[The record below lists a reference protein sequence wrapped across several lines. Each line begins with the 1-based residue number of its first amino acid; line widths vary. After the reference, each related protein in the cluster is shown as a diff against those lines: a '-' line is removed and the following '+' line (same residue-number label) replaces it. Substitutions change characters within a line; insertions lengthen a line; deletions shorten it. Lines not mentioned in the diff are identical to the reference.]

1 MRNRAPASV
10 TFVLVT
16 LGLDALGVGII
27 APIVPQLVQQLGH
40 LSPDRAAPW
49 VGTLLAVYAAVQFF
63 AAPILGGLSD
73 RFGRRPIILASVF
86 GLGCDYVLLAFAPN
100 LWWLFAG
107 AVGGGCDVSQ
117 RGSRDCL
124 HRRCFTG
131 RRPTS
136 PVWACRRDVRGWVCH
151 WPGARRPCWVIRPPS
166 PLHDCSRSFIR

>member
-63 AAPILGGLSD
+63 AAPVLGGLCD
-73 RFGRRPIILASVF
+73 RFGRRPVILASVF
-86 GLGCDYVLLAFAPN
+86 GLGCDYVLWHSPQTC
-100 LWWLFAG
+100 
-107 AVGGGCDVSQ
+107 GGCSPGGWLRVRPRPTWQ
-117 RGSRDCL
+117 PQL
-124 HRRCFTG
+124 
-131 RRPTS
+131 PTS
-136 PVWACRRDVRGWVCH
+136 PMSHRKVTDLAYLGLS
-151 WPGARRPCWVIRPPS
+151 ARRSGLGLSLARRSAALLGHSTSVS
-166 PLHDCSRSFIR
+166 PL